1 MPASERDCAQC
12 GEPFEA
18 KRATALYCSGK
29 CRKRAQRSRG
39 PATEAS
45 SAPAPASDGD
55 VAGAVREKLAA
66 AKVEATP
73 LGRSALVLARRI
85 DTFGAIEPGAALA
98 SLTRELRATLEAA
111 LMKAD
116 AEGDPVDELARQR
129 SRRREATRGA

>member
-1 MPASERDCAQC
+1 MPASARDCAQC

-39 PATEAS
+39 PVAEAAS
-45 SAPAPASDGD
+45 SPPASDGD

-66 AKVEATP
+66 AKVDATP
-73 LGRSALVLARRI
+73 LGRAALVLARRI

-98 SLTRELRATLEAA
+98 SLTRELRATLDAA

-116 AEGDPVDELARQR
+116 AAEDPVDELAKQRNRRQ
-129 SRRREATRGA
+129 EASRGA